1 MDWNEYNQV
10 LRAIENFELNQFPKT
25 EDPLLL
31 RLSAAWSAANSDASS
46 LYADFVNLLANV
58 VRTRIAEPNADA
70 TEQITIGTSAI
81 SDEVLRACHFNIVR
95 RDETKIVVKIT
106 KWNPDWLPTHADS
119 SLIAPTL
126 RRELRR
132 PSETCSADP
141 FLVSLGRKEY
151 LSPALREAMRAV
163 ITAPAGATLLVNFPT
178 GSGKS
183 LLAQVPALLSQD
195 GLSVVVVPTTALCI
209 DQERQL
215 KDYECQNRIEHETA
229 FYGSSDEQKAIQKGI
244 CQRINNGT
252 QRIVFASPEMVCGRR
267 LISTL
272 WKTASAGKLEWL
284 VIDEAHMVEHWGDSF
299 RPKFQQLAGIRRGL
313 LRQTTAKPFRTLL
326 MSATMTAQTI
336 DTLKSQFGK
345 PGPFESIHSVRI
357 RPEIASGVVKCDSID
372 SRMYRTIDAI
382 LNLPKPLIA
391 YTTKVAD
398 SKAIH
403 SKLKEKGLK
412 RIACF
417 NGQTNDTDREIIIKD
432 FRYQNIDIVIAT
444 SAFGMGIDAEVRS
457 VVHSCIPESFD
468 RYYQEIGRG
477 GRDGKASISLV
488 IYSNKDLQVA
498 QKMSEDANI
507 GMKKGLA
514 RWGSMHHQMK
524 RVDGNPDLYEVF
536 VNGGITPNQRNL
548 QWDDH
553 TLNLLAS
560 SGIISFDAIEPQKRD
575 SNADS
580 SNQEV
585 LNDRRIIRV
594 HHNTP
599 TDKNTWQKL
608 VEPIRQKR
616 WNSSRND
623 FQLIIDFINKCECA
637 KEIAR
642 RAYSGND
649 LTGAVQVIATC
660 GGCAVCI
667 TGDPF
672 VLDTVG
678 KLPVPK
684 HPWKFTGPLSQALLT
699 VFPTATQMVKA
710 VHFPP
715 EEWHNNLMNLS
726 DIVKW
731 AVLAGIRFI
740 VAEKMILN
748 SLDLVALSTGGK
760 AVMTSQKWPHRE
772 YIPAVPALR
781 FIPRSFIFSDD
792 FIENLKNS
800 STPQLL
806 LLDATTK
813 DQVDRTLLALRR
825 FQGVNADDFR
835 NEFGIGTI

>member
-1 MDWNEYNQV
+1 MDWIEYNQV
-10 LRAIENFELNQFPKT
+10 LSDIENFEPNQFPNT

-31 RLSAAWSAANSDASS
+31 RLRSAWSVANSDAGSS
-46 LYADFVNLLANV
+46 YVDFVNLLANV

-70 TEQITIGTSAI
+70 AEQITIGTSAI
-81 SDEVLRACHFNIVR
+81 SDEVLRGCHFNIVR

-209 DQERQL
+209 DQERKL

-244 CQRINNGT
+244 RHRINNGT
-252 QRIVFASPEMVCGRR
+252 QRIVFTSPEMVCGQ
-267 LISTL
+267 LLSAL
-272 WKTASAGKLEWL
+272 WNTASAGKLEWL

-336 DTLKSQFGK
+336 DTLKSQFGE
-345 PGPFESIHSVRI
+345 PGPFECIHSVRI
-357 RPEIASGVVKCDSID
+357 RPEIASGVVKCDSKD
-372 SRMYRTIDAI
+372 SRMDRTIDAI

-398 SKAIH
+398 SQAIH
-403 SKLKEKGLK
+403 NKLTAKGLK

-417 NGQTNDTDREIIIKD
+417 NGRTNDTTRETIIND

-488 IYSNKDLQVA
+488 IYSEEDRQVA
-498 QKMSEDANI
+498 MEMSQNANI
-507 GMKKGLA
+507 GMEKGLA
-514 RWGSMHHQMK
+514 RWRSMHHQMK

-560 SGIISFDAIEPQKRD
+560 SGVISFDAIAPQKWD
-575 SNADS
+575 PNADPS
-580 SNQEV
+580 IQED

-599 TDKNTWQKL
+599 TDKDTWQKL
-608 VEPIRQKR
+608 VEPIRKKR
-616 WNSSRND
+616 WDSSQKD
-623 FQLIIDFINKCECA
+623 FELIMDFINNQECA

-649 LTGAVQVIATC
+649 STGTIRVIATC
-660 GGCAVCI
+660 GGCAVCK
-667 TGDPF
+667 TEDPF

-678 KLPVPK
+678 ELPVPH
-684 HPWKFTGPLSQALLT
+684 HPWKFTGPLSQPLLT

-710 VHFPP
+710 VYFPLN
-715 EEWHNNLMNLS
+715 EWHTNLKDLS
-726 DIVKW
+726 DIVNW
-731 AVLAGIRFI
+731 AILVGIRFI
-740 VAEKMILN
+740 VAEEVILN
-748 SLDLVALSTGGK
+748 SLDLVDLSSSGK
-760 AVMTSQKWPHRE
+760 AVMTSPNWHRE
-772 YIPAVPALR
+772 YIPAVPVLR
-781 FIPRSFIFSDD
+781 FIPRNFIFSDK
-792 FIENLKNS
+792 FIANLRES
-800 STPQLL
+800 SIPQFL
-806 LLDATTK
+806 LLDETTK
-813 DQVDRTLLALRR
+813 DQVGRTLLSLGKFR
-825 FQGVNADDFR
+825 GVMAESFR
-835 NEFGIGTI
+835 DEFGIGTI

>member
-1 MDWNEYNQV
+1 M
-10 LRAIENFELNQFPKT
+10 
-25 EDPLLL
+25 
-31 RLSAAWSAANSDASS
+31 
-46 LYADFVNLLANV
+46 
-58 VRTRIAEPNADA
+58 
-70 TEQITIGTSAI
+70 
-81 SDEVLRACHFNIVR
+81 
-95 RDETKIVVKIT
+95 VKIK
-106 KWNPDWLPTHADS
+106 KWNPDWLPNHADS

-151 LSPALREAMRAV
+151 LSPALREAMRTV

-209 DQERQL
+209 DQERAL

-267 LISTL
+267 LFSTL

-299 RPKFQQLAGIRRGL
+299 RPKYQQLAGVRRGL

-336 DTLKSQFGK
+336 DTLKSQFGE
-345 PGPFESIHSVRI
+345 PGPFECIHSVRI

-372 SRMYRTIDAI
+372 SRMERTIDAI

-398 SKAIH
+398 SQAIH
-403 SKLKEKGLK
+403 SKLKEKGLN

-417 NGQTNDTDREIIIKD
+417 NGKTNDTFRETIIND

-488 IYSNKDLQVA
+488 IYAKEDSELAKH
-498 QKMSEDANI
+498 MSRRANI
-507 GMKKGLA
+507 GRELGLR
-514 RWGSMHHQMK
+514 RWRYMHHQMTP
-524 RVDGNPDLYEVF
+524 VDENLDLYAVA
-536 VNGGITPNQRNL
+536 VNNGITPNQRNL

-560 SGIISFDAIEPQKRD
+560 AGVISFDAIPPPQWD
-575 SNADS
+575 PNAAPDT
-580 SNQEV
+580 QED
-585 LNDRRIIRV
+585 LYDQRIIRV
-594 HHNTP
+594 HDSRP
-599 TDKNTWQKL
+599 TDEDTWVQR
-608 VEPIRQKR
+608 VEPVRNSR
-616 WNSSRND
+616 WNSS
-623 FQLIIDFINKCECA
+623 
-637 KEIAR
+637 
-642 RAYSGND
+642 
-649 LTGAVQVIATC
+649 
-660 GGCAVCI
+660 
-667 TGDPF
+667 P
-672 VLDTVG
+672 
-678 KLPVPK
+678 
-684 HPWKFTGPLSQALLT
+684 
-699 VFPTATQMVKA
+699 
-710 VHFPP
+710 
-715 EEWHNNLMNLS
+715 
-726 DIVKW
+726 
-731 AVLAGIRFI
+731 
-740 VAEKMILN
+740 
-748 SLDLVALSTGGK
+748 
-760 AVMTSQKWPHRE
+760 
-772 YIPAVPALR
+772 
-781 FIPRSFIFSDD
+781 
-792 FIENLKNS
+792 
-800 STPQLL
+800 
-806 LLDATTK
+806 
-813 DQVDRTLLALRR
+813 
-825 FQGVNADDFR
+825 
-835 NEFGIGTI
+835 

>member
-1 MDWNEYNQV
+1 MDWNEYNKV
-10 LRAIENFELNQFPKT
+10 REAIKNFDPNQFPQT
-25 EDPLLL
+25 EDKLLK
-31 RLSAAWSAANSDASS
+31 RLCAAWSAVNSDASPS
-46 LYADFVNLLANV
+46 YADFVNLLANV
-58 VRTRIAEPNADA
+58 VRTRIAEPNAET

-81 SDEVLRACHFNIVR
+81 SDEVLKACHFQIVR
-95 RDETKIVVKIT
+95 RTETKILVEIT

-126 RRELRR
+126 RRELRT

-141 FLVSLGRKEY
+141 FLVSIGLKKY
-151 LSPALREAMRAV
+151 LSPALREAMRSV

-183 LLAQVPALLSQD
+183 LLAHVPALLSQD

-209 DQERQL
+209 DQERAL
-215 KDYECQNRIEHETA
+215 KGYDCQNRLEHETA
-229 FYGSSDEQKAIQKGI
+229 FYGSSEEQRAIQSGI
-244 CQRINNGT
+244 RKRINDGT
-252 QRIVFASPEMVCGRR
+252 QRIVFTSPEMVCGQ
-267 LISTL
+267 LLSAL
-272 WKTASAGKLEWL
+272 WHTAAAGKLEWL

-313 LRQTTAKPFRTLL
+313 LRQTIAKPFRTLL

-336 DTLKSQFGK
+336 DTLKSQFGE
-345 PGPFESIHSVRI
+345 PGPFECIHSVRI
-357 RPEIASGVVKCDSID
+357 RPEIASGVVKCDSIN
-372 SRMYRTIDAI
+372 SRMDRTIDAI

-398 SKAIH
+398 SQAIH

-417 NGQTNDTDREIIIKD
+417 NGKTNDNTREIIIND
-432 FRYQNIDIVIAT
+432 FRSQNIDIVVAT

-477 GRDGKASISLV
+477 GRDGNASISLV
-488 IYSNKDLQVA
+488 IYSNEDFIVA
-498 QKMSEDANI
+498 TEMSQDANI
-507 GMKKGLA
+507 GMDKGLP
-514 RWGSMHHQMK
+514 RWCDMHQGMK

-536 VNGGITPNQRNL
+536 VNNGITPNQRNL

-560 SGIISFDAIEPQKRD
+560 AGVISFDAIAPPMWDR
-575 SNADS
+575 NADPRI
-580 SNQEV
+580 QED

-599 TDKNTWQKL
+599 TDENTWQEL
-608 VEPIRQKR
+608 VEPIRKKR
-616 WNSSRND
+616 WNSSQND
-623 FQLIIDFINKCECA
+623 FQLIMAFINKRECA
-637 KEIAR
+637 REIAR

-649 LTGAVQVIATC
+649 RTGPIRVVATC
-660 GGCAVCI
+660 GGCASCS

-672 VLDTVG
+672 VLDAVG

-684 HPWKFTGPLSQALLT
+684 HPWNFTGPLLQPLLT
-699 VFPTATQMVKA
+699 VFPKAEQMVKA
-710 VHFPP
+710 VYFSPN
-715 EEWHNNLMNLS
+715 EWDTNLEDLR

-731 AVLAGIRFI
+731 AILAGIRFI
-740 VAEKMILN
+740 VAEEMILN
-748 SLDLVALSTGGK
+748 SLDLEDLSSSGK
-760 AVMTSQKWPHRE
+760 AVMTSPNWHGE
-772 YIPAVPALR
+772 YIPAVPVLR
-781 FIPRSFIFSDD
+781 FIPRNFIFTDK
-792 FIENLKNS
+792 FIANLKES
-800 STPQLL
+800 SIPQLL
-806 LLDATTK
+806 VLDETTK
-813 DQVDRTLLALRR
+813 DQVGRTLFSLGKFR
-825 FQGVNADDFR
+825 GVTAESFR
-835 NEFGIGTI
+835 DEFGIGTI